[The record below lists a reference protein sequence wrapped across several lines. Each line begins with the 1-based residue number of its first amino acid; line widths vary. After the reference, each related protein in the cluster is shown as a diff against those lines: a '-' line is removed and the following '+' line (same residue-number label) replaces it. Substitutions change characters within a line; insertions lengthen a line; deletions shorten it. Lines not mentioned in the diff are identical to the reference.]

1 MTKIEREMEVE
12 QTAAAEEEE
21 EDNTKRDCRMSIH
34 KEQCDQIDLDYYFSI
49 FGHLQRS
56 KFDQIAQNVFTK
68 PTKVD

>member
-12 QTAAAEEEE
+12 QTAAAEEE

-49 FGHLQRS
+49 FGHLHRS
-56 KFDQIAQNVFTK
+56 KFDQIVQNVCTK